1 MTATLDRETT
11 TGASTAAAEELRT
24 SMAAVRVSVSWLG
37 VRKTLTPA
45 QKAQAADTFGAE
57 GQFISAGKKL
67 LDTRHPV
74 YKELTAVRNRIMSYW
89 KGMTLPYPEPGIRLI
104 RQSELEPFD
113 RRMSEFREE
122 LAFAVSR
129 LERHYGQLKRQAANR
144 LGSLY
149 NASDYPDSLR
159 GLFGVEWDFPS
170 VEPPEYLRQLNPEI
184 YTEERRRVA
193 ARFDEAVRLA
203 EEAFTSELAALV
215 SHLRERITGES
226 DGKPKVFRDSAVE
239 NLTVF
244 FERFRNLSVRSS
256 SELDRLVDQ
265 VQEVVRGVAPQAL
278 RDSQELR
285 QHVAGEL
292 GAVQSVLDN
301 LLVERPR
308 RNIIRRTRP
317 AEVA

>member
-1 MTATLDRETT
+1 M
-11 TGASTAAAEELRT
+11 
-24 SMAAVRVSVSWLG
+24 
-37 VRKTLTPA
+37 
-45 QKAQAADTFGAE
+45 
-57 GQFISAGKKL
+57 
-67 LDTRHPV
+67 
-74 YKELTAVRNRIMSYW
+74 
-89 KGMTLPYPEPGIRLI
+89 
-104 RQSELEPFD
+104 SEL
-113 RRMSEFREE
+113 REE
-122 LAFAVSR
+122 LEFAVSR
-129 LERHYGQLKRQAANR
+129 LERHYRQLKRQAANR

-149 NASDYPDSLR
+149 NTSDYPDSLR

-170 VEPPEYLRQLNPEI
+170 VEPPDYLRQLNPEI
-184 YTEERRRVA
+184 YTEECRRVA

-226 DGKPKVFRDSAVE
+226 DGEPKVFRDSAVE

-244 FERFRNLSVRSS
+244 FERFRTLSVRSS

-265 VQEVVRGVAPQAL
+265 VQEIIRGVAPQAL

-285 QHVAGEL
+285 SHVAGEL
-292 GAVQSVLDN
+292 GAVQNVLDN